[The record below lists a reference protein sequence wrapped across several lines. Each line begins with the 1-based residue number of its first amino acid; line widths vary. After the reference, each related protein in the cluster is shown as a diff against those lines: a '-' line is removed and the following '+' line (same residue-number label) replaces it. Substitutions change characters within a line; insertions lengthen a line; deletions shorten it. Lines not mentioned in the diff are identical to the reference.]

1 MIVYEALIN
10 SLYQLHFTN
19 KRISVKKYHPQ
30 TESVHADKNYNNY
43 PDGSVHSPV
52 CASVLFE
59 FKNAQDI
66 VDAFQGKKV
75 AHVYGR
81 SSSSTTSSL
90 QNVLTQQHAALGT
103 VTFATGMA
111 AISSFM
117 FAMLKQGDHIIV
129 SQFLFGNTRSFF
141 HHLTQFGIS
150 VSFVDINDVAAVT
163 KQVTDKTRIIFAE
176 GLANPLTQIPDFTA
190 LGALASQYNIIMM
203 LDTTMTPPSM
213 LNVSNFPIDIVVTS
227 LTKYIAGQGQALGGA
242 VIDMGRFD
250 WTQYPNIDPLYQVTD
265 TTQWG
270 LVQLR
275 KKGLRDIGATL
286 SPEAASAIL
295 LGQETLALRWQKIQN
310 NAAQIARF
318 LEAHPAV
325 ETVFHPSLEDHAQ
338 HQLAQEQFNSFGGI
352 LSFTLKED
360 GDPVAFINHLEL
372 IICATHLGD
381 TRTLALPVTQ
391 TIFFEFSNSEK
402 TAMGVSE
409 SLVRLSVGI
418 EASEDLIADLQQA
431 FTLSE

>member
-1 MIVYEALIN
+1 M
-10 SLYQLHFTN
+10 
-19 KRISVKKYHPQ
+19 KKYHPH
-30 TESVHADKNYNNY
+30 TESVHADKNYNDY

-59 FKNAQDI
+59 FKDAQGI

-81 SSSSTTSSL
+81 SSSSTTTAL
-90 QNVLTQQHAALGT
+90 QNVLTQQHEALGS

-129 SQFLFGNTRSFF
+129 SQYLFGNTRSFF
-141 HHLTQFGIS
+141 HQLAQFGIS
-150 VSFVDINDVAAVT
+150 VSFVDITDIKAVSE
-163 KQVTDKTRIIFAE
+163 QVREQTRVIFAE
-176 GLANPLTQIPDFTA
+176 GLANPLTQIPDLNA
-190 LGALASQYNIIMM
+190 LGTLAKKHHIISL
-203 LDTTMTPPSM
+203 LDTTMTPPTM
-213 LNVSNFPIDIVVTS
+213 FKAQDFPVDIVVTS

-242 VIDMGRFD
+242 IIDMGRFD
-250 WTQYPNIDPLYQVTD
+250 WTQYPHIDPLYQVAD
-265 TTQWG
+265 TAQWG

-295 LGQETLALRWQKIQN
+295 LGQETLGLRWQKIQD
-310 NAAQIARF
+310 NAAQIAAY
-318 LEAHPAV
+318 LNEHPAV
-325 ETVFHPSLEDHAQ
+325 ETVFHPSLEQ
-338 HQLAQEQFNSFGGI
+338 HEQHHLALEQFSTFGGI
-352 LSFTLKED
+352 LSFTLKGD
-360 GDPVAFINHLEL
+360 IDPVAFINHLDL

-391 TIFFEFSNSEK
+391 TIFFEFSEAEK

-418 EASEDLIADLQQA
+418 EDSHDLLADLA
-431 FTLSE
+431 HGLSLSM